1 MIQINTSMIDLSMI
15 DHIMA
20 AFFFNGPGR
29 PGPAGPGP
37 AGEFADLGQIM
48 TDQSQ
53 SWKIRSA
60 DPPRPA
66 NSTNPFF
73 DDRPGPVCYA
83 VEKERLGLARA
94 QRWKYQWA

>member
-48 TDQSQ
+48 TDESQ

-60 DPPRPA
+60 DPPRKFNQPQ
-66 NSTNPFF
+66 N
-73 DDRPGPVCYA
+73 RPNGSQV
-83 VEKERLGLARA
+83 VHITRL
-94 QRWKYQWA
+94 